1 MAGFFESLVLAFTL
15 AISLAVSLGITVPL
29 TGALVRLRANYN
41 PKALQLDPEGN
52 VDVHTGP
59 IVTSFFGMLQR
70 VYRIEGWAGLY
81 KGLMPTAT
89 ATLVM
94 TGFAVAAMD
103 SKKLASH
110 GRVDPPDVGVLA
122 AFVYAVFGTLVA
134 LPAAVITYRSIVT
147 PYRLPYF
154 RPIYSL
160 RILLTPTERRRPWI
174 LYLTP
179 GLVTAQ
185 VLQIAYTVVVL
196 HGLRRLLLSADNFS
210 PVKFGIYVAI
220 EMASTAIICPLE
232 VITTKLAIQRNH
244 STAEYNSVEQEVEDD
259 AVEAPEYAE
268 YSGQEEDVIG
278 LRHEKD
284 PYYGFAD
291 CVKRI
296 VDEEGWQALYRAWWV
311 TVLAAVLSALATG
324 ATIVQSMD
332 VGNN

>member
-1 MAGFFESLVLAFTL
+1 M
-15 AISLAVSLGITVPL
+15 
-29 TGALVRLRANYN
+29 
-41 PKALQLDPEGN
+41 
-52 VDVHTGP
+52 
-59 IVTSFFGMLQR
+59 
-70 VYRIEGWAGLY
+70 
-81 KGLMPTAT
+81 
-89 ATLVM
+89 
-94 TGFAVAAMD
+94 
-103 SKKLASH
+103 
-110 GRVDPPDVGVLA
+110 
-122 AFVYAVFGTLVA
+122 
-134 LPAAVITYRSIVT
+134 T

-210 PVKFGIYVAI
+210 PVKFGIYVAV

-278 LRHEKD
+278 
-284 PYYGFAD
+284 
-291 CVKRI
+291 
-296 VDEEGWQALYRAWWV
+296 
-311 TVLAAVLSALATG
+311 
-324 ATIVQSMD
+324 
-332 VGNN
+332 